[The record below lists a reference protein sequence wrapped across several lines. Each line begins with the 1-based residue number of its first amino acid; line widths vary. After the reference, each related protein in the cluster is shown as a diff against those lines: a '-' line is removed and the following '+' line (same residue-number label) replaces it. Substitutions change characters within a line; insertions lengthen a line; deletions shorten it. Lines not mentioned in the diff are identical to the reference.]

1 MPSSGSISTSRRRA
15 VTVSVGASVSR
26 TEGEAVAT
34 LVERAD
40 HALYRAKRYGRN
52 RVEAA

>member
-1 MPSSGSISTSRRRA
+1 
-15 VTVSVGASVSR
+15 VGASVSR
-26 TEGEAVAT
+26 SDDEAVAT

-40 HALYRAKRYGRN
+40 HALYRAKRQGRN